1 MISCYVCLGIHYD
14 YEVDFGWEDNFGFVE
29 SVDTD
34 VVIEVSWRICCL
46 YFA

>member
-1 MISCYVCLGIHYD
+1 MCVWGYIIKKHYD

-29 SVDTD
+29 SVNTN
-34 VVIEVSWRICCL
+34 VVMEVSWRICCL